1 MEKVKVLSLDRIME
15 LFEEIPDPRR
25 PGGNIQHKLVD
36 LLVIILLGV
45 ICGCETWIEIEDY
58 AHAKYEWLKTILELP
73 GGVPSN
79 DTYRRLMTRMLP
91 QRLEEAYRQ
100 WVLPYV
106 GGCIGKHIAIDGKT
120 ICTASNYRLSNEE
133 TPEGK
138 LHIISAW
145 VREDGISLGQI
156 KTDEKSNEIT
166 AIPKM
171 LDTLEVKGA
180 VVTIDA
186 MGCQV
191 DIAEKIIDREANYLL
206 ALKKNQLNLYE
217 SVEEYF
223 KWARTEPIEKK
234 QLKEYSYEEH
244 EHGRHVYRTVE
255 VCNDV
260 SWIETV
266 REWKRL
272 SSIVCVTRKGEREGR
287 QTEETAYYISS
298 REWEADEVAKHIQG
312 HWTIENNL
320 HWSLDAAFNEDSSK
334 IHLGYSAENLSVI
347 RKIAQKLLKAETTF
361 KGGSIRR
368 KARRVALLNDYAEKV
383 LMLGDQQKKKKMMAV
398 LVCLP
403 RFQMRPP

>member
-91 QRLEEAYRQ
+91 QKLEEAYRQ

-171 LDTLEVKGA
+171 LDTLDVKGA

-287 QTEETAYYISS
+287 QIEETAYYISS

-347 RKIAQKLLKAETTF
+347 RKVAQKLLKAETTF

-383 LMLGDQQKKKKMMAV
+383 LMLGDQ
-398 LVCLP
+398 L
-403 RFQMRPP
+403 

>member
-79 DTYRRLMTRMLP
+79 DTYRRLMTRILP
-91 QRLEEAYRQ
+91 QKLEEAYRQ

-171 LDTLEVKGA
+171 LDTLDVKGA

-383 LMLGDQQKKKKMMAV
+383 LMLGDQ
-398 LVCLP
+398 L
-403 RFQMRPP
+403 

>member
-91 QRLEEAYRQ
+91 QKLEEAYRQ

-171 LDTLEVKGA
+171 LDTLDVKGA

-368 KARRVALLNDYAEKV
+368 KARRAALLNDYAEKV
-383 LMLGDQQKKKKMMAV
+383 RMLGDQ
-398 LVCLP
+398 
-403 RFQMRPP
+403 R

>member
-171 LDTLEVKGA
+171 LDTLDVKGA

-361 KGGSIRR
+361 KGGSIHR
-368 KARRVALLNDYAEKV
+368 KARRAALLNDYAEKV
-383 LMLGDQQKKKKMMAV
+383 LMLGDQ
-398 LVCLP
+398 L
-403 RFQMRPP
+403 

>member
-91 QRLEEAYRQ
+91 QKLEEAYRQ

-171 LDTLEVKGA
+171 LDTLDVKGA

-347 RKIAQKLLKAETTF
+347 RKIAQKLLKSETTF

-383 LMLGDQQKKKKMMAV
+383 LMLGDQ
-398 LVCLP
+398 L
-403 RFQMRPP
+403 

>member
-91 QRLEEAYRQ
+91 QKLEEAYRQ

-171 LDTLEVKGA
+171 LDTLDVKGA

-347 RKIAQKLLKAETTF
+347 RKIAQKLLSVCSTTPF
-361 KGGSIRR
+361 FLKSGCRAIDLESIR
-368 KARRVALLNDYAEKV
+368 
-383 LMLGDQQKKKKMMAV
+383 KKSQSPFLAPQLQV
-398 LVCLP
+398 
-403 RFQMRPP
+403 

>member
-79 DTYRRLMTRMLP
+79 DTYRRLMTRMVP

-171 LDTLEVKGA
+171 LDTLDVKGA

-383 LMLGDQQKKKKMMAV
+383 LMLGDQ
-398 LVCLP
+398 L
-403 RFQMRPP
+403 

>member
-79 DTYRRLMTRMLP
+79 DTYRRLMTRMFP

-171 LDTLEVKGA
+171 LDTLDVKGA

-383 LMLGDQQKKKKMMAV
+383 LMLGDQ
-398 LVCLP
+398 L
-403 RFQMRPP
+403 

>member
-1 MEKVKVLSLDRIME
+1 ME

-25 PGGNIQHKLVD
+25 PGGNIRHKLVD

-58 AHAKYEWLKTILELP
+58 AHAKYEWLKTFLELP

-79 DTYRRLMTRMLP
+79 DTYRRLMTRMHP
-91 QRLEEAYRQ
+91 QMLEDAYRQ

-106 GGCIGKHIAIDGKT
+106 GGCIGKHVAIDGKT
-120 ICTASNYRLSNEE
+120 ICSASSYRLSNEE

-171 LDTLEVKGA
+171 LETLDIKGA

-191 DIAEKIIDREANYLL
+191 EIAEKVIEREANYLL
-206 ALKKNQLNLYE
+206 ALKKNQPSLYE

-234 QLKEYSYEEH
+234 QLREYRYEEH

-287 QTEETAYYISS
+287 ETEETAYYISS
-298 REWEADEVAKHIQG
+298 REWEAEEAAKHIQG

-320 HWSLDAAFNEDSSK
+320 HWSLDVAFNEDRSR

-361 KGGSIRR
+361 KGGSVRR

-383 LMLGDQQKKKKMMAV
+383 LMIGNKL
-398 LVCLP
+398 
-403 RFQMRPP
+403 

>member
-15 LFEEIPDPRR
+15 LFEEIPEPRR
-25 PGGNIQHKLVD
+25 PGGNIQHQLVD

-91 QRLEEAYRQ
+91 QKLEEAYRQ

-171 LDTLEVKGA
+171 LDTLDVKGA

-287 QTEETAYYISS
+287 QIEETAYYISS

-347 RKIAQKLLKAETTF
+347 RKVAQKLLKAETTF

-383 LMLGDQQKKKKMMAV
+383 LMLGDQ
-398 LVCLP
+398 L
-403 RFQMRPP
+403 

>member
-1 MEKVKVLSLDRIME
+1 ME

-91 QRLEEAYRQ
+91 QKLEEAYRQ

-133 TPEGK
+133 TPEGT

-156 KTDEKSNEIT
+156 KTDEKGNEIT

-171 LDTLEVKGA
+171 LDTLDVKGA
-180 VVTIDA
+180 VVTLDA

-383 LMLGDQQKKKKMMAV
+383 LMLCDQ
-398 LVCLP
+398 L
-403 RFQMRPP
+403 

>member
-1 MEKVKVLSLDRIME
+1 MLEKVKVLSLDRIME

-91 QRLEEAYRQ
+91 QKLEEAYRQ

-171 LDTLEVKGA
+171 LDTLDVKGA

-287 QTEETAYYISS
+287 QTEETAFYISS

-383 LMLGDQQKKKKMMAV
+383 LMLGDQ
-398 LVCLP
+398 L
-403 RFQMRPP
+403 

>member
-1 MEKVKVLSLDRIME
+1 ME

-91 QRLEEAYRQ
+91 QKLEEAYRQ

-171 LDTLEVKGA
+171 LDTLDVKGA

-347 RKIAQKLLKAETTF
+347 RKIAQKLLKAETSF

-383 LMLGDQQKKKKMMAV
+383 LMLGDQ
-398 LVCLP
+398 L
-403 RFQMRPP
+403 

>member
-1 MEKVKVLSLDRIME
+1 ME

-91 QRLEEAYRQ
+91 QKLEEAYRQ

-171 LDTLEVKGA
+171 LDTLDVKGA

-383 LMLGDQQKKKKMMAV
+383 LMLGDK
-398 LVCLP
+398 L
-403 RFQMRPP
+403 

>member
-1 MEKVKVLSLDRIME
+1 ME

-91 QRLEEAYRQ
+91 QKLEEAYRQ

-171 LDTLEVKGA
+171 LGTLDVKGA

-383 LMLGDQQKKKKMMAV
+383 LMLGDQ
-398 LVCLP
+398 L
-403 RFQMRPP
+403 

>member
-79 DTYRRLMTRMLP
+79 DTYRRLMTRILP

-171 LDTLEVKGA
+171 LDTLDVKGA

-383 LMLGDQQKKKKMMAV
+383 LMLGDQ
-398 LVCLP
+398 L
-403 RFQMRPP
+403 

>member
-91 QRLEEAYRQ
+91 QKLEEAYRQ

-120 ICTASNYRLSNEE
+120 ICTASNYRLNNEE

-171 LDTLEVKGA
+171 LDTLDVKGA

-191 DIAEKIIDREANYLL
+191 GIAEKIIDREANYLL

-383 LMLGDQQKKKKMMAV
+383 LMLGDQ
-398 LVCLP
+398 L
-403 RFQMRPP
+403 

>member
-91 QRLEEAYRQ
+91 QKLEEAYRQ

-171 LDTLEVKGA
+171 LDTLDVKGA

-287 QTEETAYYISS
+287 QAEETAYYISS

-383 LMLGDQQKKKKMMAV
+383 LMLGDQ
-398 LVCLP
+398 L
-403 RFQMRPP
+403 

>member
-91 QRLEEAYRQ
+91 QKLEEAYRQ

-171 LDTLEVKGA
+171 LDTLDVKGA

-334 IHLGYSAENLSVI
+334 IHLGYSAEILSVI

-383 LMLGDQQKKKKMMAV
+383 LMLGDQ
-398 LVCLP
+398 L
-403 RFQMRPP
+403 

>member
-171 LDTLEVKGA
+171 LDTLDVKGA

-266 REWKRL
+266 REWKQL

-320 HWSLDAAFNEDSSK
+320 HWSLDVAFNEDSSK

-383 LMLGDQQKKKKMMAV
+383 LMLGDQ
-398 LVCLP
+398 L
-403 RFQMRPP
+403 

>member
-171 LDTLEVKGA
+171 LDTLDVKGA

-361 KGGSIRR
+361 EGGSIRR
-368 KARRVALLNDYAEKV
+368 KARRVALLNDYAAKV
-383 LMLGDQQKKKKMMAV
+383 LMLGDQ
-398 LVCLP
+398 L
-403 RFQMRPP
+403 

>member
-1 MEKVKVLSLDRIME
+1 ME

-91 QRLEEAYRQ
+91 QKLEEAYRQ

-171 LDTLEVKGA
+171 LDTLDVKGA

-320 HWSLDAAFNEDSSK
+320 HWSLDVAFNEDSSK

-383 LMLGDQQKKKKMMAV
+383 LMLGDQ
-398 LVCLP
+398 L
-403 RFQMRPP
+403 

>member
-79 DTYRRLMTRMLP
+79 DTYRRLMTRILP

-171 LDTLEVKGA
+171 LDTLDVKGA

-368 KARRVALLNDYAEKV
+368 KARRAALLNDYAEKV
-383 LMLGDQQKKKKMMAV
+383 LMLGDQ
-398 LVCLP
+398 L
-403 RFQMRPP
+403 

>member
-1 MEKVKVLSLDRIME
+1 MEKVKVLSLDHIME

-25 PGGNIQHKLVD
+25 PRGNIQHKLVD

-79 DTYRRLMTRMLP
+79 DTYRRLMTRMHP

-171 LDTLEVKGA
+171 LDTLDVKGA

-234 QLKEYSYEEH
+234 QLKKYGYEEH

-383 LMLGDQQKKKKMMAV
+383 LMLGDQ
-398 LVCLP
+398 L
-403 RFQMRPP
+403 

>member
-91 QRLEEAYRQ
+91 QKLEEAYRQ

-171 LDTLEVKGA
+171 LDTLDVKGA

-217 SVEEYF
+217 LVEEYF

-383 LMLGDQQKKKKMMAV
+383 LMLGDQ
-398 LVCLP
+398 L
-403 RFQMRPP
+403 

>member
-1 MEKVKVLSLDRIME
+1 MRPEK
-15 LFEEIPDPRR
+15 
-25 PGGNIQHKLVD
+25 
-36 LLVIILLGV
+36 
-45 ICGCETWIEIEDY
+45 
-58 AHAKYEWLKTILELP
+58 
-73 GGVPSN
+73 
-79 DTYRRLMTRMLP
+79 
-91 QRLEEAYRQ
+91 LEEAYRQ

-106 GGCIGKHIAIDGKT
+106 GRCIGKHIAVDGKT
-120 ICTASNYRLSNEE
+120 ICAASNYRLSNEE
-133 TPEGK
+133 TAEGK

-171 LDTLEVKGA
+171 LENMDIKGS

-186 MGCQV
+186 MGCQA
-191 DIAEKIIDREANYLL
+191 DIAKTIIRGEANYLL
-206 ALKKNQLNLYE
+206 ALKKNQPSLYE

-223 KWARTEPIEKK
+223 KWARTEPIEKR

-244 EHGRHVYRTVE
+244 EHGRHVHRKVE

-266 REWKRL
+266 REWKQL

-298 REWEADEVAKHIQG
+298 REWEAEEVSKYIQG

-320 HWSLDAAFNEDSSK
+320 HWSLDVAFNEDSSK
-334 IHLGYSAENLSVI
+334 IHLGYSAENISII

-383 LMLGDQQKKKKMMAV
+383 LMLGDQ
-398 LVCLP
+398 L
-403 RFQMRPP
+403 

>member
-91 QRLEEAYRQ
+91 QKLEEAYRQ

-171 LDTLEVKGA
+171 LDTLDVKGA

-287 QTEETAYYISS
+287 QTEETAYYISC

-383 LMLGDQQKKKKMMAV
+383 LMLGDQ
-398 LVCLP
+398 L
-403 RFQMRPP
+403 

>member
-91 QRLEEAYRQ
+91 QKLEEAYRQ

-106 GGCIGKHIAIDGKT
+106 GGCIEKHIAIDGKT

-171 LDTLEVKGA
+171 LDTLDVKGA

-287 QTEETAYYISS
+287 QIEETAYYISS

-347 RKIAQKLLKAETTF
+347 RKVAQKLLKAETTF

-383 LMLGDQQKKKKMMAV
+383 LMLGDQ
-398 LVCLP
+398 L
-403 RFQMRPP
+403 

>member
-91 QRLEEAYRQ
+91 QKLEEAYRQ

-171 LDTLEVKGA
+171 LDTLDVKGT

-320 HWSLDAAFNEDSSK
+320 HWSLDVAFNEDSSK

-383 LMLGDQQKKKKMMAV
+383 LMLGDQ
-398 LVCLP
+398 L
-403 RFQMRPP
+403 

>member
-91 QRLEEAYRQ
+91 QKLEEAYRQ

-156 KTDEKSNEIT
+156 KTEEKSNEIT

-171 LDTLEVKGA
+171 LDTLDVKGA

-383 LMLGDQQKKKKMMAV
+383 LMLGDQ
-398 LVCLP
+398 L
-403 RFQMRPP
+403 

>member
-1 MEKVKVLSLDRIME
+1 ME

-91 QRLEEAYRQ
+91 QKLEEAYRQ

-120 ICTASNYRLSNEE
+120 ICTASNYRLNNEE

-171 LDTLEVKGA
+171 LDTLDVKGA

-191 DIAEKIIDREANYLL
+191 GIAEKIIDREANYLL

-320 HWSLDAAFNEDSSK
+320 HWSLDVAFNEDSSK

-383 LMLGDQQKKKKMMAV
+383 LMLGDQ
-398 LVCLP
+398 L
-403 RFQMRPP
+403 

>member
-91 QRLEEAYRQ
+91 QKLEEAYRQ

-171 LDTLEVKGA
+171 LDTLDVKGA

-320 HWSLDAAFNEDSSK
+320 YWSLDAAFNEDSSK

-383 LMLGDQQKKKKMMAV
+383 LMLGDQ
-398 LVCLP
+398 L
-403 RFQMRPP
+403 

>member
-120 ICTASNYRLSNEE
+120 ICTASNYRLNNEE

-171 LDTLEVKGA
+171 LDTLDVKGA

-320 HWSLDAAFNEDSSK
+320 HWSLDVAFNEDSSK

-383 LMLGDQQKKKKMMAV
+383 LMLGDQ
-398 LVCLP
+398 L
-403 RFQMRPP
+403 

>member
-91 QRLEEAYRQ
+91 QKLEEAYRQ

-171 LDTLEVKGA
+171 LDTLDVKGA

-206 ALKKNQLNLYE
+206 ALKKNQQNLYE

-383 LMLGDQQKKKKMMAV
+383 LMLGDQ
-398 LVCLP
+398 L
-403 RFQMRPP
+403 

>member
-171 LDTLEVKGA
+171 LDTLDVKGA

-266 REWKRL
+266 REWKQL

-383 LMLGDQQKKKKMMAV
+383 LMLGDQ
-398 LVCLP
+398 L
-403 RFQMRPP
+403 